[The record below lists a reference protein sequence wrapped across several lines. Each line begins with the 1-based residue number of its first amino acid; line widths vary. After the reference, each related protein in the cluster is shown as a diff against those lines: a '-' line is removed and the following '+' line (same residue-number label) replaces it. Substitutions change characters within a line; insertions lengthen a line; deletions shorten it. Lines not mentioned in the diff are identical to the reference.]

1 MVDVAASFQVQV
13 GTASM
18 VASVGSI
25 SGITFGLLMAI
36 VSIRY
41 NHKKLLLAG
50 IACNILAALGYYLA
64 PTFSMAA
71 SS

>member
-50 IACNILAALGYYLA
+50 IACNIPSRFRLLFGTYI
-64 PTFSMAA
+64 SMAA